1 MCLKSKFCLKIK
13 VWRKLANIDFEF
25 LRQNSN
31 NNCQENSQ
39 IKDWK
44 FFFEQFTL
52 ENWNICHILLLK
64 ILKISAPK
72 FKLNNFNLLYKK
84 MEFWIAVNLEINLNK
99 CRSLEYLRTKMNEN
113 SSITF
118 FIQSPN
124 PQEY

>member
-1 MCLKSKFCLKIK
+1 MTGNIPKLKIEK
-13 VWRKLANIDFEF
+13 KKKLE
-25 LRQNSN
+25 
-31 NNCQENSQ
+31 E
-39 IKDWK
+39 
-44 FFFEQFTL
+44 FTL

-84 MEFWIAVNLEINLNK
+84 MEFGIAVNLEINLNK